1 MKHFFQYDLISIFHM
16 KKMRMG
22 NFDAY
27 ELFDGV
33 YHCLRD
39 SQVSCYASASASI
52 YVPWSTTNAAAIMS
66 SIEKLSKYF
75 AIYPLSGLNMKH
87 NILLDVTNKA
97 RELNQE
103 YFFEMHSPPTLK
115 DIQNRVSHFDKSL
128 LCTNEVTDLLQMLNT
143 RYGLDNI
150 RYVCL
155 KILGCHHESFSV
167 TQQFEGFGMTEGG
180 FFFPCF
186 EKHDDYGKL
195 VDAFQNDQVEIQNFA
210 SKSFDGNCSGASS
223 SESVEIVH
231 VTKKRNQNEF
241 ATYFDSVGSSSTDGN
256 EIFSFSESG
265 ISDGCS
271 VDDVRPVEEVLV
283 NEPENDDVDILMQVS
298 DEESKDEYD
307 RNGM

>member
-1 MKHFFQYDLISIFHM
+1 M

-186 EKHDDYGKL
+186 EKYDDYGKL

-283 NEPENDDVDILMQVS
+283 NEPENDDVNILMQVS

>member
-1 MKHFFQYDLISIFHM
+1 
-16 KKMRMG
+16 MRMG

-265 ISDGCS
+265 NLNGCS

-283 NEPENDDVDILMQVS
+283 NEPENDDVNILMQVS